1 MPATL
6 VLSRAVK
13 PGRIDALRHRMD
25 EMTAA
30 AASAEGFA
38 GSVRM
43 AQTDALQYLLCRFH
57 SRALLDRFRES
68 GAYAA
73 LITRGE
79 ALATGLDQVEEGRR
93 VRIELPRDAAAWK
106 RFLVTWLSVLPIL
119 LVVGTAARECF
130 HSCPRRYGASPR
142 RSY

>member
-43 AQTDALQYLLCRFH
+43 AQTDALQHLLYRFH
-57 SRALLDRFRES
+57 SRVLLDRFCES

-73 LITRGE
+73 LIARGA

-93 VRIELPRDAAAWK
+93 VRIELPGDDGGAVEA
-106 RFLVTWLSVLPIL
+106 LSPDMA
-119 LVVGTAARECF
+119 VGA
-130 HSCPRRYGASPR
+130 PDPASRQYRGP
-142 RSY
+142 